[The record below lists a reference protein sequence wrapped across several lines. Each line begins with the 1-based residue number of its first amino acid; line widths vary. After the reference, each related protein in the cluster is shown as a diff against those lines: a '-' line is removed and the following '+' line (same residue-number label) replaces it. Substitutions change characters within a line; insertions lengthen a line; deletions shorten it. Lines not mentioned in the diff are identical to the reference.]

1 MKLKQCALMV
11 LMLLSLQAFAGQISG
26 TIRSENAALSG
37 ARVEIVCSGASVPG
51 TGTTDGNGRYSI
63 FISTKGSCSL
73 ELPDHGA
80 STRVFSSSQ
89 PTRHDFVLNGTVL
102 RKR

>member
-1 MKLKQCALMV
+1 MKLKQYALMV

-26 TIRSENAALSG
+26 TIRSGNAALSG
-37 ARVEIVCSGASVPG
+37 ASVVIVCGGASVP
-51 TGTTDGNGRYSI
+51 GTTDGNGRYSI

-80 STRVFSSSQ
+80 SIRVFSSSQ

>member
-11 LMLLSLQAFAGQISG
+11 LMLLPLQALAGQISG
-26 TIRSENAALSG
+26 TIRSGNAALSG
-37 ARVEIVCSGASVPG
+37 AKVEIKCGAASGS
-51 TGTTDGNGRYSI
+51 GTTDGSGRYNI
-63 FISTKGSCSL
+63 FVSAKGPCSL
-73 ELPDHGA
+73 TLPDHGGA
-80 STRVFSSSQ
+80 SARVFSSSQ